1 MNKAKFA
8 LIFKILTVIFAL
20 LTTIIIT
27 AGTIMN
33 DNAAAVSGFLGA
45 RTQIIYEEESDEEEN
60 TIYFPTE
67 YASVAEE
74 RANSEKLCRD
84 VVAEGATLLK
94 NDNALPLA
102 AGSKLS
108 LFSASSVNIAIGG
121 GGSSVTNATSVGLKE
136 ALEDPSVG
144 FDVNDGL
151 WEWYGS
157 HTEYGRKTGAGIG
170 ARSTINEAPWDVL
183 PAAKTE
189 SAAAA
194 VFVLTRVGSEDADA
208 YLNSGNDTDMTNGNY
223 LALSPAE
230 ITVLKGLKAEKDK
243 GTFGKIVLLMN
254 TANHIEMNFADSE
267 EYGIDAI
274 LWCGT
279 VGSTGTQ
286 AIADILAGKVNPS
299 GRLSDT
305 FWANHRYNPVNANF
319 GDYTFGG
326 TMADGGDPENL
337 AIYDYGTTY
346 RVGYVVYQ
354 EGIYVGYRYTETRYE
369 DYVLARNGVGEYDYD
384 EVVTYPFG
392 YGLSYTTFDYGDFDC
407 TYDEQSD
414 KYTVSVRVTNTGDVA
429 GKETVQ
435 LYLQKPYTAY
445 DVENGVEKASAE
457 LVGFAKTGILSARG
471 EEGDSEVVS
480 IEVNREY
487 FASYDSNGA
496 ETYILDSGDY
506 YLTAAKDSH
515 DAVNNILAKKRSEGA
530 VFDESRIVHEEN
542 AGTGN
547 AELVEKITMDFGSDI
562 IDAETYSV
570 STAAM
575 ESGISDSPA
584 EITNKFDY
592 ADINRYAN
600 KDDNSVTYV
609 SRNNWN
615 DTVKF
620 GIGDNNEVLENHVR
634 LTLNAGLESD
644 LREEKYQNPAPDDIA
659 YPTYGSTKTN
669 YTLMDLRAFED
680 GDDDPSNDEW
690 IPYDHEMWD
699 DLLDQLTWDDTVAFL
714 SCGERMTSAIDSIS
728 KPQTIDHN
736 GAIGVNQKYNGNPG
750 VNRGFAVTLNDPDA
764 NSYPP
769 AYPCNGIAAA
779 TFNTELMREYG
790 EAWGED
796 ALWAGYSGL
805 FGPGLNMHRSPYAGR
820 NFEYYSEDSF
830 LAGRICANLCYS
842 IEKKG
847 IYVYLKHPLLNDQE
861 EGRRTIS
868 TWANEQTIREIYLRP
883 FEMAIKEG
891 GARNVMTG
899 LNKVGPTSN
908 VLNGFADD
916 VLRAEFG
923 MTGFVITDYMH
934 NAQSQIM
941 PIAHVYGTDLPDRDY
956 SGRNAY
962 ARFEKNHGEIAW
974 AMRES
979 VHRIL
984 YTVVHSAGMNGFSAN
999 TRVITITPEWQYY
1012 LGLFTTLSI
1021 AFLIAS
1027 ALMLVT
1033 CYAFPAIPD
1042 AIVRFIKK
1050 RKASEEGGNNE

>member
-1 MNKAKFA
+1 MNKAKCA

-20 LTTIIIT
+20 STTIIVT
-27 AGTIMN
+27 AGTIMR
-33 DNAAAVSGFLGA
+33 DNAAAVSGFFGA
-45 RTQIIYEEESDEEEN
+45 RTQIIYEEEGGDDRN

-67 YASVAEE
+67 YESVAEE
-74 RANSEKLCRD
+74 RANSERLCRE

-94 NDNALPLA
+94 NNDALPLA
-102 AGSKLS
+102 SGNKVS
-108 LFSASSVNIAIGG
+108 LFSASSVNMAIGG
-121 GGSSVTNATSVGLKE
+121 GGSSSTGAVSVDMKTAFESESVGL
-136 ALEDPSVG
+136 
-144 FDVNDGL
+144 DVNDGL
-151 WEWYGS
+151 WDWYKA
-157 HTEYGRKTGAGIG
+157 HPEYGRKTGTGIG
-170 ARSTINEAPWDVL
+170 ARSTVNEAPWSVL

-189 SAAAA
+189 SADAA

-208 YLNSGNDTDMTNGNY
+208 YLNSGDSEDMTNGNY

-230 ITVLKGLKAEKDK
+230 KTVLKGLKEEKDK
-243 GTFGKIVLLMN
+243 GTFKKIVLLMN
-254 TANHIEMNFADSE
+254 TSNHVEMNFADSP

-279 VGSTGTQ
+279 VGSTGTL
-286 AIADILAGKVNPS
+286 AIADIFVGNVNPS

-326 TMADGGDPENL
+326 KMADGGDPENL

-369 DYVLARNGVGEYDYD
+369 DYVLGRPDVGEYDYG

-392 YGLSYTTFDYGDFDC
+392 YGLSYTTFAYGDFEC
-407 TYDEQSD
+407 GYNAETD
-414 KYTVSVRVTNTGDVA
+414 KYTVSVKVTNTGDTA

-435 LYLQKPYTAY
+435 VYLQKPYTQY

-457 LVGFAKTGILSARG
+457 LVGFAKTGVLAASG
-471 EEGDSEVVS
+471 ETGDSEVVQ
-480 IEVNREY
+480 IEVDGEQ

-515 DAVNNILAKKRSEGA
+515 DAVNNILAKKKADGVA
-530 VFDESRIVHEEN
+530 FDEGKITSIGDSGKGD
-542 AGTGN
+542 A
-547 AELVEKITMDFGSDI
+547 ALAEKITMDFGSDI
-562 IDAETYSV
+562 VDSETYSV

-575 ESGISDSPA
+575 ESGISDEPA

-592 ADINRYAN
+592 ADINRYEN
-600 KDDNSVTYV
+600 RGENSVKYV

-615 DTVKF
+615 DTVEF
-620 GIGDNNEVLENHVR
+620 GIGDNNVVLDNHVR
-634 LTLNAGLESD
+634 LVLNAELESD
-644 LREEKYQNPAPDDIA
+644 LREEKFQNPAPDDIA

-669 YTLMDLRAFED
+669 YTLMDLRAYDD
-680 GDDDPSNDEW
+680 GDDDPSNDVLIE
-690 IPYDHEMWD
+690 YDNPMWD

-714 SCGERMTSAIDSIS
+714 SCGERMTSAIASIS

-736 GAIGVNQKYNGNPG
+736 GAIGVNQTYNNNAG

-830 LAGRICANLCYS
+830 LSGRICANLCYS
-842 IEKKG
+842 IESKG

-899 LNKVGPTSN
+899 LNKVGPTNN

-916 VLRAEFG
+916 VLREEFG

-934 NAQSQIM
+934 DAQSQIM
-941 PIAHVYGTDLPDRDY
+941 PVAHVYGTDLPDRD
-956 SGRNAY
+956 
-962 ARFEKNHGEIAW
+962 
-974 AMRES
+974 
-979 VHRIL
+979 
-984 YTVVHSAGMNGFSAN
+984 
-999 TRVITITPEWQYY
+999 
-1012 LGLFTTLSI
+1012 
-1021 AFLIAS
+1021 
-1027 ALMLVT
+1027 
-1033 CYAFPAIPD
+1033 
-1042 AIVRFIKK
+1042 
-1050 RKASEEGGNNE
+1050 